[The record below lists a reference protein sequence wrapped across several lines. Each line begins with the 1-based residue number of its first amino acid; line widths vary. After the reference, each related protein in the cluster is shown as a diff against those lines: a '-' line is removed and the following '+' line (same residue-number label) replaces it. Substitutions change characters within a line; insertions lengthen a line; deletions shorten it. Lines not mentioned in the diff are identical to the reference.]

1 MAAVVDFNTV
11 LEWVGISTAA
21 QRTNVRQNIG
31 SVEDLSSLTAKDSS
45 DLVDDLR
52 RRTSVALG
60 KYNMQLVVQK
70 RLKNA
75 IEWIHNFQRTGNV
88 PTIDGLD
95 QDLFR
100 AQLSIAGERAEIIK
114 KQKEQADTLSRE
126 AAPGA
131 LKAKK
136 D

>member
-11 LEWVGISTAA
+11 LEWVGIATAA
-21 QRTNVRQNIG
+21 QSTNVCQNIG
-31 SVEDLSSLTAKDSS
+31 SVEDLLSLTAKDIS

-60 KYNMQLVVQK
+60 KYNMPLVVQK
-70 RLKNA
+70 RLKNT
-75 IEWIHNFQRTGNV
+75 IEWIHDFQRTGNV

-100 AQLSIAGERAEIIK
+100 AQL
-114 KQKEQADTLSRE
+114 
-126 AAPGA
+126 
-131 LKAKK
+131 
-136 D
+136 

>member
-1 MAAVVDFNTV
+1 MVAVVDFNTV
-11 LEWVGISTAA
+11 LEWVGIATAA

-31 SVEDLSSLTAKDSS
+31 CVEDLSSLTAKDIS

-60 KYNMQLVVQK
+60 KYNMSLVIQK
-70 RLKNA
+70 RLKDS
-75 IEWIHNFQRTGNV
+75 IEWIHDFQRTGNV

-114 KQKEQADTLSRE
+114 K
-126 AAPGA
+126 
-131 LKAKK
+131 
-136 D
+136 